1 MLFKEEPKKRDYLSL
16 VLRDNADKV
25 PPGHYNPPDFGQIQI
40 EVKKIR
46 FSYAKAPRKTIIEEM
61 TEQKKLLPCHEQ
73 YNPKPYRPKIIGSP
87 RQ

>member
-25 PPGHYNPPDFGQIQI
+25 LPGHYNPPDFGQIQI

-46 FSYAKAPRKTIIEEM
+46 FSYA
-61 TEQKKLLPCHEQ
+61 
-73 YNPKPYRPKIIGSP
+73 
-87 RQ
+87 